1 MPVPTLARLV
11 GGEWRAPEDGRT
23 IDVTDPADVRHVVA
37 RVPAMQAED
46 VPALYEAAVTGLKA
60 WRRTPAL
67 ERGAVLRRAADLLRE
82 RAPEIVTD
90 LVAEMGK
97 TTAEATVEVTK
108 SADFFDYYAS
118 LARLPYG
125 DLLHDARAQTQTS
138 VRTEPVGVVLAIT
151 PWNDPLLTPARKL
164 APALFAGNAV
174 ILKPAMET
182 PVVAVHLA
190 RALHDAGLPAGVLG
204 LAVGRTDEISKALLS
219 DHRLD
224 ALSFTGS
231 TAVGRLLRRQLA
243 DSGVRLQT
251 EMGGKNA
258 SVVFADADLEL
269 AVNTIAA
276 AAFGQAGQ
284 RCTATSRVVVL
295 REVAD
300 ALIAG
305 LVAKA
310 QALRLGPG
318 GEPGTDVG
326 PLVSMRH
333 RDSVRHHLEEAIK
346 DGATVHAGHEEPGG
360 ADFVHGCFVAPTVLS
375 IDRPDQAAVWR
386 EEVFGPVV
394 VVLAV
399 DDFDGAVAAVED
411 SQYGLAAAV
420 FTRGLRNAHEFAD
433 QVTAGQVSVNLP
445 TTGWDVHMPFGG
457 FRDSGS
463 AFKEQGLAG
472 LRFYTRLKTVAV
484 HYQD

>member
-11 GGEWRAPEDGRT
+11 GGEWRPPEDGRT
-23 IDVTDPADVRHVVA
+23 IDVADPADVRHVVA
-37 RVPAMQAED
+37 RVPAMRAAD
-46 VPALYEAAVTGLKA
+46 VPGLYEAAVAGLSS

-67 ERGAVLRRAADLLRE
+67 ERGAILRRAADLLRE
-82 RAPEIVTD
+82 RAPGIVAD

-97 TTAEATVEVTK
+97 TTAEAAVEVTK

-118 LARLPYG
+118 LARQPYG
-125 DLLHDARAQTQTS
+125 DLLNDGRPGTQTS

-190 RALHDAGLPAGVLG
+190 RALDDAGLPAGVLG
-204 LAVGRTDEISKALLS
+204 LAVGHIDEI
-219 DHRLD
+219 
-224 ALSFTGS
+224 TGS
-231 TAVGRLLRRQLA
+231 TAVGQRLRRELA
-243 DSGVRLQT
+243 DTSVRLQT

-258 SVVFADADLEL
+258 SVVLADADLDL

-284 RCTATSRVVVL
+284 RCTATSRVVVQ

-300 ALIAG
+300 ELIEG
-305 LVAKA
+305 LATRA
-310 QALRLGPG
+310 RALRVGPG
-318 GEPGTDVG
+318 GATGTEVG

-333 RDSVRHHLEEAIK
+333 RDSVQKHLEEAIK
-346 DGATVHAGHEEPGG
+346 DGATVYAGGEDRDG
-360 ADFVHGCFVAPTVLS
+360 ADFVHGCFVTPTVLA
-375 IDRPDQAAVWR
+375 ITDPARAAVWR
-386 EEVFGPVV
+386 DEVFGPVV
-394 VVLAV
+394 VVLTV
-399 DDFDGAVAAVED
+399 DDFDAAVAAVDD

-420 FTRGLRNAHEFAD
+420 FTRGLGHAHEFAE
-433 QVTAGQVSVNLP
+433 QVNAGQVSVNLP

-484 HYQD
+484 HYGD